1 MGRYKPTYGWF
12 ILVYCFTTIK
22 IHNSAHKIHNV
33 GPPSYVC
40 WFINPMK
47 TIVIGTINHS
57 YWRPHI
63 AGGSLHPNRTT
74 LPPSPQLWAIV
85 PWPRDDNHFGL
96 SYLGHHGRTVLATL
110 HQLREGTQHHLAA
123 RARRAAKGGRN
134 GRRNVAKW
142 PVKWMKTCEHPDS
155 IAISSCKSTG
165 TKWITGYRA

>member
-74 LPPSPQLWAIV
+74 LPPAPNYGPL
-85 PWPRDDNHFGL
+85 
-96 SYLGHHGRTVLATL
+96 YHGRGTITISVCRTLATTAVPSL
-110 HQLREGTQHHLAA
+110 PRFTSSVREPNTTWPLEPGGP
-123 RARRAAKGGRN
+123 RKGGEMAGEMASEVDEN
-134 GRRNVAKW
+134 MWTPG
-142 PVKWMKTCEHPDS
+142 
-155 IAISSCKSTG
+155 
-165 TKWITGYRA
+165 